1 MNVHTRRRN
10 VRIGV
15 AYIAAVLAEVLQDA
29 KDKGEGG
36 LTAVEVRN
44 RTGCSEADLTWDV
57 CIRVLYHMEKAGET
71 KNDQPGGGAGSWRLA
86 N

>member
-15 AYIAAVLAEVLQDA
+15 AYIAEVLADVLQEAQDA
-29 KDKGEGG
+29 GKEG
-36 LTAVEVRN
+36 LTAVDVRDL
-44 RTGCSEADLTWDV
+44 TGCSEADLTWDV